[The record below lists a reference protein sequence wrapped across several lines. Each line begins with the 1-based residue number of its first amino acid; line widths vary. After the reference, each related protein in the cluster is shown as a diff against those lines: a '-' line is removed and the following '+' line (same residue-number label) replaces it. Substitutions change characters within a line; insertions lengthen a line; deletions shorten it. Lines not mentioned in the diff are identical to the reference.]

1 MSKPTTSR
9 ALIAEPPLLVLPSLA
24 CAVGLNQA
32 IVLQQLHFLSQIRKP
47 DRQGLRWIALG
58 GGDLEHTFPFWSRST
73 IWRAVWQMRDAGLL
87 VINPDAGEANSY
99 RINYQAIAAAVDKVV
114 ENPPEPGDHHVQIE
128 HSGEEESAANP
139 VQNEHTTLSKLNRAT
154 TKELLREE
162 LYTKGGKKKAEA
174 RTPEPC
180 AMHPLWIPHEGTREE
195 IRALGIPD
203 AFIDQVLPEFRAYW
217 IERGAFRC
225 WGATFLA
232 HCRRQHRKP
241 PAKPAHD
248 MGTKPPTKPR
258 PFFRAADQP
267 KRDLGDPAVG
277 KAALEAL
284 SKQLRISR

>member
-58 GGDLEHTFPFWSRST
+58 GGDLEHTFPFWSKNT
-73 IWRAVWQMRDAGLL
+73 IWRVIWQARDAGLL
-87 VINPDAGEANSY
+87 VVNTDPGAPNSY
-99 RINYQAIAAAVDKVV
+99 RIDYSAIDRAVEKVV
-114 ENPPEPGDHHVQIE
+114 EKRREAEDNHTQNGDSAEAESISNHTQIE
-128 HSGEEESAANP
+128 QG
-139 VQNEHTTLSKLNRAT
+139 TLPKLGRVT
-154 TKELLREE
+154 TKELLREK
-162 LYTKGGKKKAEA
+162 LYTKGGKEKAEA
-174 RTPEPC
+174 RAPEPC
-180 AMHPLWIPHEGTREE
+180 AMYPLWIPDDTTREE
-195 IRALGIPD
+195 IHALEIPD

-225 WGATFLA
+225 WGGTFIA

-241 PAKPAHD
+241 PAKAAHD
-248 MGTKPPTKPR
+248 MGTKPPAKPR

-267 KRDLGDPAVG
+267 KRNPGDPKVA
-277 KAALEAL
+277 KAALEAIT
-284 SKQLRISR
+284 KQLRISR